1 MTILKNGFGYAIV
14 FFLCP
19 ILFSGCGAMSQ
30 SIRMAPADIGRNEC
44 VILLHGL
51 GRTYRS
57 MGEMQ
62 NALAQAGFHTVNFDY
77 PARKKTIEQ
86 LAAEYIPKAI
96 GECQAYGPDRIH
108 FVTHSLGGI
117 VVRMALKQSK
127 PDNLGRVVM
136 LSPPNRGSEAADILQ
151 KNWLYSWINGPAGQQ
166 LSTSI
171 DSIPNQLGPVDYPV
185 GIIMGDRQ
193 TPFDAWMASLF
204 TNDDGDKVFTGANDG
219 KVSVERAKLAGMTDF
234 IVVHENH
241 SFLMN
246 SEQVQ
251 FQTIEFLNNEA
262 FSHENSAAGENDHYL
277 D

>member
-1 MTILKNGFGYAIV
+1 M
-14 FFLCP
+14 
-19 ILFSGCGAMSQ
+19 
-30 SIRMAPADIGRNEC
+30 
-44 VILLHGL
+44 ILLHGL

-57 MGEMQ
+57 MDEMQ
-62 NALAQAGFHTVNFDY
+62 NALTQAGFHTVNFDY
-77 PARKKTIEQ
+77 PARKKSIEQ
-86 LAAEYIPKAI
+86 LAVEYIPKAI
-96 GECQAYGPDRIH
+96 GECQDYDSDRIH

-193 TPFDAWMASLF
+193 TPFDAWVASLF
-204 TNDDGDKVFTGANDG
+204 TNDEGDKVFTGPTDG
-219 KVSVERAKLAGMTDF
+219 KVSVERAKLAGMKDF
-234 IVVHENH
+234 IVLHENH
-241 SFLMN
+241 SYLMN

-262 FSHENSAAGENDHYL
+262 FWHDNSLSGENEHHL